1 MEFYLQNFPY
11 MILYKKDLSLVN
23 LSGVS
28 FPQVVSMEKKEHNK
42 LYFILATAVR
52 TVALL
57 CVTGPIMQTFLASIG
72 FSSRWIYIHTSLVQA
87 ANILTISLCS
97 TWADRGSVIKR
108 TAMVELPYALL
119 YLLYLPLCIWK
130 SPSFASFLMLTGI
143 CLLQSI
149 CIALWTI
156 CEYKLPYF
164 IFTPREYGSVLSIG
178 GVVGGLI
185 SLGTGIVITW
195 LSARMSYASLML
207 WSCVLSLGL
216 MVLCAVLHL
225 SLKPVTDAPQTTSA
239 TGSKKLNQLEVFRYP
254 LFFRMIPANL
264 MRGFGYGTTT
274 IFAAIALDLGFDQ
287 SVSTALVSAQS
298 IAALVACAAF
308 GLSISFIPPRF
319 VTLIGSLSFGLI
331 PLLLIP
337 SKGIFLT
344 VMALVYLGRTLVD
357 YSVPSILRA
366 AIPVHLAGPYN
377 AWRMLLHNGG
387 TLIATTIAAF
397 IPVSWL
403 LVLTMVFQLL
413 SGLHY
418 FISKDLRADQQFRK

>member
-1 MEFYLQNFPY
+1 MA
-11 MILYKKDLSLVN
+11 
-23 LSGVS
+23 
-28 FPQVVSMEKKEHNK
+28 KKEHNK
-42 LYFILATAVR
+42 LYFIIATAVR

-57 CVTGPIMQTFLASIG
+57 CVTGPIMQTFLGSLG

-119 YLLYLPLCIWK
+119 YLLYIPLCLWK
-130 SPSFASFLMLTGI
+130 SPSLASFLMLTGI

-195 LSARMSYASLML
+195 LSARMTYAALML
-207 WSCVLSLGL
+207 WACVLSLGL
-216 MVLCAVLHL
+216 MILCAGLHL
-225 SLKPVTDAPQTTSA
+225 SLKPVADAPQSTPSA
-239 TGSKKLNQLEVFRYP
+239 KRINQLEVFRYP

-287 SVSTALVSAQS
+287 SVATALVSAQS

-366 AIPVHLAGPYN
+366 AIPAHLAGPYN

-387 TLIATTIAAF
+387 TLLATTIAAF
-397 IPVSWL
+397 IPLSWL

-418 FISKDLRADQQFRK
+418 FVSKDLRADQQFRK

>member
-1 MEFYLQNFPY
+1 MA
-11 MILYKKDLSLVN
+11 
-23 LSGVS
+23 
-28 FPQVVSMEKKEHNK
+28 KKEHNK
-42 LYFILATAVR
+42 LYFIIATAVR

-57 CVTGPIMQTFLASIG
+57 CVTGPIMQTFLGSLG

-119 YLLYLPLCIWK
+119 YLLYLPLCLWK
-130 SPSFASFLMLTGI
+130 SPSLASFLMLTGI

-164 IFTPREYGSVLSIG
+164 IFTPLEYGSVLSIG

-195 LSARMSYASLML
+195 LSARMTYAALML
-207 WSCVLSLGL
+207 WACVLSLGL

-225 SLKPVTDAPQTTSA
+225 SLKPVADAPQPTPA
-239 TGSKKLNQLEVFRYP
+239 TKRINQLEVFRYP

-287 SVSTALVSAQS
+287 SVASALVSAQS

-319 VTLIGSLSFGLI
+319 VTLIGSLSFSLI

-337 SKGIFLT
+337 SKSIFLT

-366 AIPVHLAGPYN
+366 AIPAHLAGPYN

-387 TLIATTIAAF
+387 TLLATTIAAF
-397 IPVSWL
+397 IPLPWL
-403 LVLTMVFQLL
+403 LVLTMVFQLF
-413 SGLHY
+413 SGFHY
-418 FISKDLRADQQFRK
+418 FVSRDLRADQQFRK

>member
-1 MEFYLQNFPY
+1 M
-11 MILYKKDLSLVN
+11 D
-23 LSGVS
+23 
-28 FPQVVSMEKKEHNK
+28 KKEHNK

-57 CVTGPIMQTFLASIG
+57 CVTGPIMQTFLSSCG

-108 TAMVELPYALL
+108 TAMVELPYSLL
-119 YLLYLPLCIWK
+119 YLLYIPLCIWK
-130 SPSFASFLMLTGI
+130 SPSLGSFLMLTGI

-149 CIALWTI
+149 CIALWTV

-178 GVVGGLI
+178 GVIGGLI

-195 LSARMSYASLML
+195 LSARMNYAALML
-207 WSCVLSLGL
+207 WSCLLSLGL
-216 MVLCAVLHL
+216 MVLCALLHL
-225 SLKPVTDAPQTTSA
+225 ALKPVANGPQPNPI
-239 TGSKKLNQLEVFRYP
+239 TGTKKANQMEVFRYP
-254 LFFRMIPANL
+254 LFFKMIPANL
-264 MRGFGYGTTT
+264 MRGFSYGTTT

-298 IAALVACAAF
+298 IAALVGCAAF
-308 GLSISFIPPRF
+308 GLSISFLPPRF
-319 VTLIGSLSFGLI
+319 VTLIGSLSFCLI

-337 SKGIFLT
+337 GKGILLT

-387 TLIATTIAAF
+387 TLLATTVAAF

-418 FISKDLRADQQFRK
+418 FITRDLRADQQFIKS

>member
-1 MEFYLQNFPY
+1 ML
-11 MILYKKDLSLVN
+11 
-23 LSGVS
+23 
-28 FPQVVSMEKKEHNK
+28 KKEHNK

-57 CVTGPIMQTFLASIG
+57 CVTGPIMQTFLASLG
-72 FSSRWIYIHTSLVQA
+72 FSSRWIYIHTSLIQA
-87 ANILTISLCS
+87 VNILTISLCS

-119 YLLYLPLCIWK
+119 YLLYIPLCLWK
-130 SPSFASFLMLTGI
+130 SPSMASFLMLTGI
-143 CLLQSI
+143 CILQSI

-178 GVVGGLI
+178 GVIGGLI

-207 WSCVLSLGL
+207 WACVLSLGL
-216 MVLCAVLHL
+216 MVLCALLHF
-225 SLKPVTDAPQTTSA
+225 SLKPVANAPQTNPA
-239 TGSKKLNQLEVFRYP
+239 TGAKKINQLDVFRYP
-254 LFFRMIPANL
+254 LFYRMIPANL

-319 VTLIGSLSFGLI
+319 VTLTGSLSFGLI

-337 SKGIFLT
+337 SKGIFLA

-387 TLIATTIAAF
+387 TLLATTIAAF

-418 FISKDLRADQQFRK
+418 FLSRDLRTDQQFRK

>member
-1 MEFYLQNFPY
+1 MFR
-11 MILYKKDLSLVN
+11 
-23 LSGVS
+23 
-28 FPQVVSMEKKEHNK
+28 KEHNK

-52 TVALL
+52 TVSLL
-57 CVTGPIMQTFLASIG
+57 CVTGPIMQTFLASCG

-87 ANILTISLCS
+87 ATVLTIASCS

-108 TAMVELPYALL
+108 TALVELPYALL
-119 YLLYLPLCIWK
+119 YLMYIPLCIWK
-130 SPSFASFLMLTGI
+130 SPSLASFLMLTGI
-143 CLLQSI
+143 CLLQAI

-164 IFTPREYGSVLSIG
+164 IFTPREYGSILSVG

-195 LSARMSYASLML
+195 LSARISYASLML
-207 WSCVLSLGL
+207 WSCLLSVGL
-216 MVLCAVLHL
+216 MLLCTALHW
-225 SLKPVTDAPQTTSA
+225 SLKPVADAPPVIPTTKA
-239 TGSKKLNQLEVFRYP
+239 VRQLEIFRYP

-264 MRGFGYGTTT
+264 MRGFSYGTTT

-298 IAALVACAAF
+298 IATLAGCALC
-308 GLSISFIPPRF
+308 GLGITFLAPRF
-319 VTLIGSLSFGLI
+319 VTLAGSLCFALI

-357 YSVPSILRA
+357 YSVPAILRA

-387 TLIATTIAAF
+387 TLLATTVAAF
-397 IPVSWL
+397 IPVSRL
-403 LVLTMVFQLL
+403 LMLTMALQLI

-418 FISKDLRADQQFRK
+418 FLSRQLRSDQKFKK

>member
-1 MEFYLQNFPY
+1 MN
-11 MILYKKDLSLVN
+11 
-23 LSGVS
+23 
-28 FPQVVSMEKKEHNK
+28 KKEHNK

-57 CVTGPIMQTFLASIG
+57 CVTGPIMQTFLASLG
-72 FSSRWIYIHTSLVQA
+72 FSSQWIYIHTSIVQA
-87 ANILTISLCS
+87 VNVLTISLCS

-108 TAMVELPYALL
+108 TALVELPYALL
-119 YLLYLPLCIWK
+119 YLLYIPLCIWK
-130 SPSFASFLMLTGI
+130 SASVASFLMLTSI

-164 IFTPREYGSVLSIG
+164 IFTPREYGTVLSIG
-178 GVVGGLI
+178 GVIGGLI

-195 LSARMSYASLML
+195 LSARMRYATLMIGA
-207 WSCVLSLGL
+207 CVLSLGL
-216 MVLCAVLHL
+216 MILCVLLHW
-225 SLKPVTDAPQTTSA
+225 SLKPVAEVSQTSPA
-239 TGSKKLNQLEVFRYP
+239 AGSKKATQLEVFRHP

-287 SVSTALVSAQS
+287 SVSTALVSVQS
-298 IAALVACAAF
+298 IASLVACTLF
-308 GLSISFIPPRF
+308 GLSISFLPPRF
-319 VTLIGSLSFGLI
+319 VTLIGSVSFALL

-337 SKGIFLT
+337 SKGIFLA

-366 AIPVHLAGPYN
+366 SIPVHLAGPYN

-387 TLIATTIAAF
+387 TLLATTIAAF

-403 LVLTMVFQLL
+403 LVLTMIFQLI

-418 FISKDLRADQQFRK
+418 FLSKDLQADQQFK

>member
-1 MEFYLQNFPY
+1 ML
-11 MILYKKDLSLVN
+11 
-23 LSGVS
+23 
-28 FPQVVSMEKKEHNK
+28 KKEHNK
-42 LYFILATAVR
+42 LYFILATALR

-87 ANILTISLCS
+87 VNILTISLFS

-108 TAMVELPYALL
+108 NALVELPYALL
-119 YLLYLPLCIWK
+119 YLLYIPLCLWK
-130 SPSFASFLMLTGI
+130 SPSLASFLMLTGI

-164 IFTPREYGSVLSIG
+164 IFSPREYGSVLSVG
-178 GVVGGLI
+178 GIIGGLI

-195 LSARMSYASLML
+195 LSARMSYADLML
-207 WSCVLSLGL
+207 WACLLSLGL
-216 MVLCAVLHL
+216 MLLCTLLHW
-225 SLKPVTDAPQTTSA
+225 SLKPVEGAPPTA
-239 TGSKKLNQLEVFRYP
+239 PGSGTKAVSQLEVFRYP
-254 LFFRMIPANL
+254 VFCRMIPANL

-287 SVSTALVSAQS
+287 SVSTALVSVQS
-298 IAALVACAAF
+298 IAALLGCTLV
-308 GLSISFIPPRF
+308 GVSISFVPPRF
-319 VTLIGSLSFGLI
+319 VTLIGSLSFALV

-337 SKGIFLT
+337 SKGIFLA

-357 YSVPSILRA
+357 YSVPAILRA
-366 AIPVHLAGPYN
+366 AIPVHLAGPFN
-377 AWRMLLHNGG
+377 AWRMLLHNSG
-387 TLIATTIAAF
+387 TLLATTIAAF

-403 LVLTMVFQLL
+403 LIVTMVLQII

-418 FISKDLRADQQFRK
+418 FLSRDLRADQKFRK